1 MEISSGII
9 LSDFMMNLLNEIN
22 KTSLSKFSIASI
34 QSTIRKLGESET
46 KTFLEDLKKLI
57 EKTEN
62 LNSKYTVL
70 SHITSLFKHTSLAK
84 QISEEEIKE
93 IVLLYQS
100 YGKLK
105 KEKMYETTP
114 NIKQADRF
122 IDYEEL
128 KKATD
133 KMASS
138 LDKLILALYTYQPP
152 LRSDYN
158 SIKIINGKYDELNF
172 SNSQNYYTLKDNIFH
187 INEYKTCYK
196 YGTIKNK
203 APIKLKNLI
212 VKSLTD
218 QPRDY
223 LIYNQKK
230 QTINE
235 PITAN
240 YLGHEIQRITEKL
253 FNKSISINDIRHSFI
268 NKYNVDNT
276 DVKTVI
282 NNAKKMGH
290 SITIANMEYKKHF

>member
-1 MEISSGII
+1 MM
-9 LSDFMMNLLNEIN
+9 SDFMMNLLNEIN
-22 KTSLSKFSIASI
+22 KTSLSKFSIVAI
-34 QSTIRKLGESET
+34 TTTIKKLGESEPT
-46 KTFLEDLKKLI
+46 TFLKDLKNLI

-62 LNSKYTVL
+62 LNSKYTIL
-70 SHITSLFKHTSLAK
+70 AHTTSLFKHTSITK
-84 QISEEEIKE
+84 QIKDEEIKE
-93 IVLLYQS
+93 IVKLYQS

-105 KEKMYETTP
+105 KEKMYQTTP
-114 NIKQADRF
+114 SIKQTDRF
-122 IDYEEL
+122 LDYEEL

-133 KMASS
+133 KMPSS

-172 SNSQNYYTLKDNIFH
+172 SNSQNYYTLKDNTFH
-187 INEYKTCYK
+187 INEFKTSDK

-218 QPRDY
+218 EPRDY

-253 FNKSISINDIRHSFI
+253 FNKPISINDIRHSFI

-276 DVKTVI
+276 DIKTVL
-282 NNAKKMGH
+282 NNAKNMGH
-290 SITIANMEYKKHF
+290 SIITANMVYKKHF

>member
-1 MEISSGII
+1 M
-9 LSDFMMNLLNEIN
+9 SDFMMNLLNEIN
-22 KTSLSKFSIASI
+22 LSTLSKFSKASI
-34 QSTIRKLGESET
+34 QSTIKKLEDAEST
-46 KTFLEDLKKLI
+46 TFLEDLKKLI

-62 LNSKYTVL
+62 LNSKYTIL
-70 SHITSLFKHTSLAK
+70 AHTTSLFKHTSITK
-84 QISEEEIKE
+84 QISDEEIKE
-93 IVLLYQS
+93 IVKLYQS

-114 NIKQADRF
+114 SIKQTDKF
-122 IDYEEL
+122 LDYEDV
-128 KKATD
+128 KKATE
-133 KMASS
+133 KMPLS

-158 SIKIINGKYDELNF
+158 SIKIINGKYDELNL
-172 SNSQNYYTLKDNIFH
+172 SNTQNYYTLKDNTFH
-187 INEYKTCYK
+187 INEYKTSNK

-212 VKSLTD
+212 VKSLTYE
-218 QPRDY
+218 PRDY

-230 QTINE
+230 HTINE

-253 FNKSISINDIRHSFI
+253 FNKSISINDLRHSFI

-282 NNAKKMGH
+282 NNSKKMGH
-290 SITIANMEYKKHF
+290 SIITANMVYKKHF